1 MDNSDP
7 KATKETDLSG
17 DFTFT
22 ETETSRIGE
31 ENGFN
36 MEFTETITVT
46 KIN

>member
-22 ETETSRIGE
+22 ETETSRASDNEGVSI
-31 ENGFN
+31 
-36 MEFTETITVT
+36 EFTETITVV
-46 KIN
+46 KIE